1 MVRIRDRV
9 DVRVMV
15 RVSKLL
21 ESHLGPGM
29 FRVIVRVRGKIMVGV
44 VGRPPHLTNLKV
56 LLAEWKVKT
65 PCKLCIYKQMISLN
79 RKNY

>member
-29 FRVIVRVRGKIMVGV
+29 FRVIVRVRVRLWLG
-44 VGRPPHLTNLKV
+44 LQL
-56 LLAEWKVKT
+56 
-65 PCKLCIYKQMISLN
+65 
-79 RKNY
+79 